1 MESMDDDR
9 NILFRALSFYQNI
22 PTTATS
28 DLRSRYHQLLQQVFS
43 FDSILQLV
51 ALDSIPLL
59 NAYAEGQPPGPRLS
73 PLVPALGM
81 IFVNLYS
88 GTECQEVIVGIEAV
102 LRPLCCLLAKRAQT
116 VYHNLISRRTI
127 VVDPAT
133 SSMLSYDATNVEET
147 GCYYGKPPH
156 RIRPHYEGRDV
167 DNEHSITDDG
177 TCRKFYSTYKK
188 NNLSGGLMALWCPH
202 LTCVGFHMIP
212 SCEGRNDVFSAL
224 FCYWKEAPKVV
235 IYDFACQ
242 LGPYCM
248 LREPEFFRNT
258 LFVVDEMHAGTH
270 KQCSQ
275 ASFIANYMQVR
286 PSMMAIN
293 SSAAE
298 CSNSGL
304 NRIRKSVSYMG
315 PSHAALFTYVYLSV
329 WNRKKQIR
337 LMEAATKRMATA
349 SQN

>member
-1 MESMDDDR
+1 MDYDK
-9 NILFRALSFYQNI
+9 NIMFQALSFYQNI
-22 PTTATS
+22 SPTATLE
-28 DLRSRYHQLLQQVFS
+28 LRSRYRQLLQQVFS
-43 FDSILQLV
+43 LDSVLQLV

-59 NAYAEGQPPGPRLS
+59 KAYAEGERPRPRLS
-73 PLVPALGM
+73 PLLPALGM
-81 IFVNLYS
+81 LFVNLYS
-88 GTECQEVIVGIEAV
+88 GTEPQEVIVNMEAV
-102 LRPLCCLLAKRAQT
+102 LRPLCNVLAKRAQT
-116 VYHNLISRRTI
+116 VYHDLISRRTV

-133 SSMLSYDATNVEET
+133 SMLSSDATDFEET

-156 RIRPHYEGRDV
+156 RIRPYYEGRDV
-167 DNEHSITDDG
+167 DNERSITDDG
-177 TCRKFYSTYKK
+177 TCRKFYSSYKQ

-202 LTCVGFHMIP
+202 LTCVGFHKMP

-258 LFVVDEMHAGTH
+258 LFAVDEMHAGGH

-275 ASFIANYMQVR
+275 ASFISNYMQVR
-286 PSMMAIN
+286 PSLMAIN

-315 PSHAALFTYVYLSV
+315 QSHAVLLTYVYLSV
-329 WNRKKQIR
+329 WNRKKQIG
-337 LMEAATKRMATA
+337 LMEAVRKKMA
-349 SQN
+349 SPL